1 MDGGGGL
8 MGARIRPGVLAEAQ
22 TLFDLTD
29 DPNGPRATMHG
40 VEGHRARMRTRLLTA
55 GPDALADHEML
66 EMLLFLAL
74 PRRDTK
80 PEARLLLDRF
90 GSFEA
95 VISAVPA
102 QLMAVEGVSE
112 AGAAALKLVQGAS
125 LRLLRDTIREKP
137 ILKDWNRLLD
147 YLIAA
152 LAHERVEQARVLFL
166 DAKNRLLADEIQG
179 RGTINHTMVYPREI
193 VRRALELNAL
203 AIILV
208 HTHPSG
214 DPEASREDMAMTKN
228 VQRAAAALGIALL
241 DHIIIAGTRWVSF
254 QREGWL

>member
-1 MDGGGGL
+1 MR
-8 MGARIRPGVLAEAQ
+8 ARTRSIGLAEAQ
-22 TLFDLTD
+22 SLFDLND
-29 DPNGPRATMHG
+29 DPDGPKPMVHG
-40 VEGHRARMRTRLLTA
+40 VEGHRARLRTRLLTA

-80 PEARLLLDRF
+80 PVARLLLDRF

-95 VISAVPA
+95 VISAAPA
-102 QLMAVEGVSE
+102 QLLAVDGVGE

-125 LRLLRDTIREKP
+125 LRLLRDTVRAQP

-166 DAKNRLLADEIQG
+166 DSKNRLLADESQG
-179 RGTINHTMVYPREI
+179 RGTVNQTMVYPREI
-193 VRRALELNAL
+193 VRRALELNAVG
-203 AIILV
+203 IILV
-208 HTHPSG
+208 HNHPSG
-214 DPEASREDMAMTKN
+214 DPAASREDMAMTKN
-228 VQRAAAALGIALL
+228 VQRAAATLGIALL